1 MRAHRLALLLG
12 TLGSLALGAVAP
24 AAGCNGTGTTPMCD
38 FPDGANNPESGCG
51 VLVEAAASADAPAD
65 GPADAVAD
73 TLAPVDSPVD
83 SADATAPDAADAH
96 VHDAAADSADAHIQ
110 DAHSDAKG

>member
-1 MRAHRLALLLG
+1 VRTHRFALLFA
-12 TLGSLALGAVAP
+12 TLGCLTLAAVAP

-51 VLVEAAASADAPAD
+51 VLVEAAAPVDAPAD

-73 TLAPVDSPVD
+73 TVAPIDSPVD
-83 SADATAPDAADAH
+83 SSDATAPDAADAH

-110 DAHSDAKG
+110 DARSDAKG